1 MLKIGQLAR
10 ASGVSVDTVRFYER
24 RGLLPEPRR
33 LPSGYRVYG
42 EAMVERIGF
51 AKSLQGLGFTL
62 DEIRETL
69 DEVDRGAASCASSEP
84 RFRAV
89 LARIDEKIA
98 KLRTVRRRAV
108 RVLARCEA
116 GRCSLSEQAEKLT
129 WCPGTG
135 D

>member
-10 ASGVSVDTVRFYER
+10 ASGVSVDTIRFYER

-33 LPSGYRVYG
+33 LPSGYRIYG

-51 AKSLQGLGFTL
+51 AKSLQALGFTL

-69 DEVDRGAASCASSEP
+69 REVDRGAAPCASSRP

-89 LARIDEKIA
+89 LARIDGKIA
-98 KLRTVRRRAV
+98 ELRATRRRAV
-108 RVLARCEA
+108 RALARCEQ
-116 GRCSLSEQAEKLT
+116 GRCALTERAEQLR
-129 WCPGTG
+129 
-135 D
+135 